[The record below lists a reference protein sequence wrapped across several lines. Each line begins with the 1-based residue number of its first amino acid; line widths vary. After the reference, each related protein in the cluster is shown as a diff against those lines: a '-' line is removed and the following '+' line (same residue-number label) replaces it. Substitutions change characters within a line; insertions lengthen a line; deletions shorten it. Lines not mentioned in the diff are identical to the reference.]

1 MPGWRCSK
9 GESLLISSG
18 PGDKKHL
25 FAILLDPVEVAG
37 YGLRPHVLLASVVS
51 IKPGMIV
58 EDCCLLGPGEHPFIR
73 HSSFVDYRFARLD
86 PAEDLQA
93 RVADGVFDVKEPCS
107 PDLLKRIV
115 AGALKS
121 KRISREYKS
130 ILEQVVFGKI

>member
-1 MPGWRCSK
+1 MSEWKCTR

-25 FAILLDPVEVAG
+25 FAILLDPVEVIG
-37 YGLRPHVLLASVVS
+37 YGSRPHVLLASVVS

-58 EDCCLLGPGEHPFIR
+58 DDSCLLRQGDHPFIR
-73 HSSFVDYRFARLD
+73 HDSFVDYRFTRLD

-107 PDLLKRIV
+107 SDLIQRIV
-115 AGALKS
+115 SGAIKS
-121 KRISREYKS
+121 KRISREYKA
-130 ILEQVVFGKI
+130 ILERVVF